1 MFLRAIR
8 FDTLTLGNYTSWF
21 DSRDDNSLLAP
32 IASPRQDNSLVSERK
47 HSAILREIGAFN
59 YWLCNFE
66 KGTKMKIGILVGMEN
81 TFPPALIEKING
93 MDVGVTAEYVKIGG
107 VKMGEPT
114 PYRLIFDRIS
124 HEIPF
129 YRSYLKNAMLNGAII
144 VNNPFW
150 WSSDEK
156 FFGYSL
162 ATKLGVTVP
171 KTILLPQKAYKPGVT
186 DASLRN
192 LEFPLDWDGIIEHVG
207 FPAILKPH
215 DGGGWK
221 DVYKVSSKEE
231 LWECYDRTGTLA
243 MTLQEFIDFTDY
255 VRCYCVGRKE
265 VLVMPYDPANRRYLS
280 RDERRFDADLE
291 ARIIRDTILINEALG
306 YDLNTVEF
314 AIKDGVPYAIDFTNP
329 APDADIWSVTE
340 PYFNWITDAVSR
352 MLVDYAKNSKPTSAY
367 HRWYKLL
374 SPETALEMAEFAL
387 GAAVGASQIARRSSD
402 ALAEVIEEITEP
414 IRPKRPR
421 KTSSEGAKTTK
432 PTRGAKP
439 GKGAKKS
446 NA

>member
-1 MFLRAIR
+1 
-8 FDTLTLGNYTSWF
+8 
-21 DSRDDNSLLAP
+21 
-32 IASPRQDNSLVSERK
+32 
-47 HSAILREIGAFN
+47 
-59 YWLCNFE
+59 
-66 KGTKMKIGILVGMEN
+66 MKIGILVGMEN

-93 MDVGVTAEYVKIGG
+93 MNAGVTAEYVKIGG

-114 PYRLIFDRIS
+114 PYHLIFDRIS

-207 FPAILKPH
+207 LPAILKPH

-221 DVYKVSSKEE
+221 DVYKVNSKEE
-231 LWECYDRTGTLA
+231 LWECYDHTGTLA
-243 MTLQEFIDFTDY
+243 MTLQEFIDFTEY

-265 VLVMPYDPANRRYLS
+265 VLVMPYDPKNRRYLPQ
-280 RDERRFDADLE
+280 EELTIPGDLKD
-291 ARIIRDTILINEALG
+291 RIVRDTILINETLG

-340 PYFNWITDAVSR
+340 PYFNWITDAVAR
-352 MLVDYAKNSKPTSAY
+352 MLVDYAKSSKPAGPNNRW
-367 HRWYKLL
+367 HRWYKWLN
-374 SPETALEMAEFAL
+374 PETQQETAEFVR
-387 GAAVGASQIARRSSD
+387 GAAVGASRVARRASSAISD
-402 ALAEVIEEITEP
+402 VIAEITEP
-414 IRPKRPR
+414 IKPRRVR
-421 KTSSEGAKTTK
+421 KTASEGPKKGSKTGSTRVAK
-432 PTRGAKP
+432 G
-439 GKGAKKS
+439 GKNLKKS
-446 NA
+446 NI

>member
-1 MFLRAIR
+1 
-8 FDTLTLGNYTSWF
+8 
-21 DSRDDNSLLAP
+21 
-32 IASPRQDNSLVSERK
+32 
-47 HSAILREIGAFN
+47 
-59 YWLCNFE
+59 
-66 KGTKMKIGILVGMEN
+66 MKIGILVGMEN

-93 MDVGVTAEYVKIGG
+93 MNAGVTAEYVKIGG

-124 HEIPF
+124 HDIPF
-129 YRSYLKNAMLNGAII
+129 FRSYLKNAVLNGAVV

-171 KTILLPQKAYKPGVT
+171 KTVLLPQKSYKQGVT

-192 LEFPLDWDGIIEHVG
+192 LEFPLDWDGVIEHVG
-207 FPAILKPH
+207 LPAVLKPH

-221 DVYKVSSKEE
+221 NVYKVNSKEE
-231 LWECYDRTGTLA
+231 LWECYDRTGELA
-243 MTLQEFIDFTDY
+243 MMLQEFIDFTEY
-255 VRCYCVGRKE
+255 TRCYCVARRE
-265 VLVMPYDPANRRYLS
+265 ALVMPYDPKNRRYLPQEALETIS
-280 RDERRFDADLE
+280 RDLKDRM
-291 ARIIRDTILINEALG
+291 IRDTILINEALG

-314 AIKDGVPYAIDFTNP
+314 AIKDGVPYAVDFTNP

-340 PYFNWITDAVSR
+340 PYFNWVTDAVAR

-374 SPETALEMAEFAL
+374 SPEAALEMAEFAL
-387 GAAVGASQIARRSSD
+387 GAAVGASRVARRSSD
-402 ALAEVIEEITEP
+402 AIAEVIEEITEP
-414 IRPKRPR
+414 IRPKRAR
-421 KTSSEGAKTTK
+421 KTG
-432 PTRGAKP
+432 
-439 GKGAKKS
+439 GKGAKTSFKMGKKGKS
-446 NA
+446 GKSDKSGKPGKSGTTRSANPDKNAKKSD

>member
-1 MFLRAIR
+1 
-8 FDTLTLGNYTSWF
+8 
-21 DSRDDNSLLAP
+21 
-32 IASPRQDNSLVSERK
+32 
-47 HSAILREIGAFN
+47 
-59 YWLCNFE
+59 
-66 KGTKMKIGILVGMEN
+66 MKIGILVGMEN

-93 MDVGVTAEYVKIGG
+93 MNAGVTAEYIKVGG

-124 HEIPF
+124 HDIPF
-129 YRSYLKNAMLNGAII
+129 FRSYLKNAVLNGAVV

-162 ATKLGVTVP
+162 ATKLGIAVP
-171 KTILLPQKAYKPGVT
+171 KTVLLPQKSYKQGVT

-192 LEFPLDWDGIIEHVG
+192 LEFPLDWDGLIEHVG
-207 FPAILKPH
+207 LPAILKPH

-221 DVYKVSSKEE
+221 NVYKVNSKEE
-231 LWECYDRTGTLA
+231 LWECYDRTGELA
-243 MTLQEFIDFTDY
+243 MMLQEFIDFTDY
-255 VRCYCVGRKE
+255 TRCYCVGRRE
-265 VLVMPYDPANRRYLS
+265 ALVMPYDPKNRRYLPQEELKTIS
-280 RDERRFDADLE
+280 PDLKD
-291 ARIIRDTILINEALG
+291 RMVRDTILINEALG

-314 AIKDGVPYAIDFTNP
+314 AIKDGVPYAVDFTNP

-340 PYFNWITDAVSR
+340 PYFNWVTDAVAR
-352 MLVDYAKNSKPTSAY
+352 MLVDYARNSKPTSAY

-387 GAAVGASQIARRSSD
+387 GAAVGASRIARSASD

-414 IRPKRPR
+414 IKPKRER
-421 KTSSEGAKTTK
+421 KTVGKAAKAPLKFDKKDKKDKKDK
-432 PTRGAKP
+432 PGKTMAKP
-439 GKGAKKS
+439 GVKSDKRVKKS
-446 NA
+446 H

>member
-1 MFLRAIR
+1 
-8 FDTLTLGNYTSWF
+8 
-21 DSRDDNSLLAP
+21 
-32 IASPRQDNSLVSERK
+32 
-47 HSAILREIGAFN
+47 
-59 YWLCNFE
+59 
-66 KGTKMKIGILVGMEN
+66 MKIGILVGMEN

-93 MDVGVTAEYVKIGG
+93 MGAGVTAEYVKIGG
-107 VKMGEPT
+107 VKIGEPSG
-114 PYRLIFDRIS
+114 YRLIFDRIS

-129 YRSYLKNAMLNGAII
+129 YRSYLKNAVLNGAIV

-171 KTILLPQKAYKPGVT
+171 KTILLPQKGYKQGVT

-192 LEFPLDWDGIIEHVG
+192 LQFPLDWDSIIEHVG
-207 FPAILKPH
+207 LPAILKPH

-243 MTLQEFIDFTDY
+243 MTLQEFIDFTEY
-255 VRCYCVGRKE
+255 TRCYCVGRKE
-265 VLVMPYDPANRRYLS
+265 VLVMPYDPKNRRYLPQEELTIS
-280 RDERRFDADLE
+280 RELKD
-291 ARIIRDTILINEALG
+291 RIIRDTILINEALG

-340 PYFNWITDAVSR
+340 PYFNWITDAVAR
-352 MLVDYAKNSKPTSAY
+352 MLVDYAKNNKPSGVY
-367 HRWYKLL
+367 HRWYKWLNTDA
-374 SPETALEMAEFAL
+374 SQETAEFAF
-387 GAAVGASQIARRSSD
+387 GAAVGAGRVAQKASD
-402 ALAEVIEEITEP
+402 AISEVIEEITEP
-414 IRPKRPR
+414 VKPKRMR
-421 KTSSEGAKTTK
+421 KTTSDSAKTPKTTRATK
-432 PTRGAKP
+432 TTRS
-439 GKGAKKS
+439 AKKE
-446 NA
+446 